1 MLTDNVDTGRAWV
14 EQISPALGSASLWIV
29 SSAQSA
35 PILQAY
41 TGAQVGGVMSGA
53 GEDTSSH
60 TAAFQVGM
68 LIAALL
74 ILVGDVVEGMLQLF
88 RHPKKQRE
96 A

>member
-1 MLTDNVDTGRAWV
+1 MAKKTNPKYIFV
-14 EQISPALGSASLWIV
+14 
-29 SSAQSA
+29 
-35 PILQAY
+35 
-41 TGAQVGGVMSGA
+41 VGGVMSGA
-53 GEDTSSH
+53 GEDTSSR

-74 ILVGDVVEGMLQLF
+74 ILVGGVVEGMLQLF